1 MATSSLE
8 EVVAGLAKSQVELAK
23 SQAEFANS
31 QSQFMN
37 ETRETLKIQSVQL
50 KNLEVQVGKMENILS
65 EEQQMSLPTLEELG
79 RVEVDSMEL
88 HALVV
93 K

>member
-1 MATSSLE
+1 M
-8 EVVAGLAKSQVELAK
+8 AK
-23 SQAEFANS
+23 SQAKFSNT

-50 KNLEVQVGKMENILS
+50 KNLEMQVGKMANILL
-65 EEQQMSLPTLEELG
+65 EEQKMSLPTLEEPG
-79 RVEVDSMEL
+79 KVEVDYMEL

-93 K
+93 KEEGSTSP